1 MEASASRGG
10 SLPVPSSSPSSSS
23 QQPRKEWR
31 AVSQHS
37 FRSNGSEDS
46 EHVKLGQPEERTIY
60 EVQEGMGPFDVD
72 FSSIMIDGR
81 GLNDDILQRKLQNI
95 ARQREEL
102 QHMEIELR
110 AQAIAR
116 GEILEAQSGFEAR
129 MKEQDAAAAKLK
141 EQLQERENYIL
152 ELERKLEENN
162 RELRAL
168 RIDTEA
174 AWAKEDL
181 LREQNKELATF
192 RRERDNSEAERAQL
206 LKQIRDLQEHI
217 QEKDNQFIALEEQH
231 KVAQDTIIYKDEQL
245 REVQAWITRV
255 QEMDALQSTTNQS
268 LQAEL
273 RERTEQF
280 NHYWIGFQQQ
290 YVEMER
296 HHLQVIQQ
304 LQLELAEAREQ
315 NVTHKDGSGAASE
328 SSADSS
334 SYVQS
339 KGSQINAN
347 DGGSSN
353 GNLGFVTSER
363 SDDGS
368 SLNSASNPPRK
379 TEHSSGVPVVPSSLL
394 GVGAFFP
401 PGQMAAMHPYVMQPQ
416 GVPQS
421 VTSTNSPVPPSQ
433 LGHLQPASATPHHH
447 WPDQQVAFDV
457 SQVPNQT
464 HYQSSQSDQNLL
476 RSDAHSSYQHSVEG
490 HVVQPDHLSVH
501 ISQEHRARHAIS
513 GSSEVQALELNG
525 KQHAVSLEPQETL
538 DVNSEGNSTQKFDV
552 REQKSESKVQDENVF
567 AANKQSQEPALLQQ
581 CSAPGVVASAPQVH
595 GTTSNGAAEC
605 HKNVVNYAEI
615 PSSVTWSS
623 SSLPTGK
630 AVEPALLD
638 ERSLL
643 ACIVRAIPA
652 GSDGRIR
659 ISTTLPNRLGKMLAP
674 LHWHDYKKHY
684 GKLDDFVAHHP
695 ELFVIEGDF
704 IHLREGAQQI
714 ISATTA
720 VAKVAAAA
728 ASASQYSSLLP
739 SVAVT
744 PVAQNNR
751 QKRVP
756 QIEPR
761 SVNTMSFANGAVI
774 SNPGDSFDMH
784 SQTPKMHDQQQN
796 GVNLNSKIVQGL
808 SDMAISNK
816 LKGLQDPNGFLP
828 EIRPGQSSVHVG
840 TGNGGNLER
849 TILPSSQNKGPSNG
863 RHGSG
868 GKQQG
873 RSSGAGLISRR

>member
-46 EHVKLGQPEERTIY
+46 EHVKLGPPEERTIY
-60 EVQEGMGPFDVD
+60 EEGMGPLDVD

-192 RRERDNSEAERAQL
+192 SICIRDNSEAERAQL

-315 NVTHKDGSGAASE
+315 NVTHKDE
-328 SSADSS
+328 
-334 SYVQS
+334 Q
-339 KGSQINAN
+339 GSQINAN

-394 GVGAFFP
+394 GVSAFFP

-433 LGHLQPASATPHHH
+433 LGHLQPASATPSHHH

-501 ISQEHRARHAIS
+501 ISQEHRSRHAIS

-623 SSLPTGK
+623 SSLPLGRQWNLLYWMNDHFWH
-630 AVEPALLD
+630 ALFVLFLLD
-638 ERSLL
+638 RMVASGSAQLYQIGLGKCLLLFTGMITRNTMESWMILWRIILSYLSLRGILFIFAKEHNRSYLL
-643 ACIVRAIPA
+643 LLLLLRLLLLQHQ
-652 GSDGRIR
+652 
-659 ISTTLPNRLGKMLAP
+659 LPNTPHYCLRLL
-674 LHWHDYKKHY
+674 
-684 GKLDDFVAHHP
+684 
-695 ELFVIEGDF
+695 
-704 IHLREGAQQI
+704 
-714 ISATTA
+714 
-720 VAKVAAAA
+720 
-728 ASASQYSSLLP
+728 
-739 SVAVT
+739 
-744 PVAQNNR
+744 
-751 QKRVP
+751 
-756 QIEPR
+756 
-761 SVNTMSFANGAVI
+761 
-774 SNPGDSFDMH
+774 
-784 SQTPKMHDQQQN
+784 
-796 GVNLNSKIVQGL
+796 
-808 SDMAISNK
+808 
-816 LKGLQDPNGFLP
+816 
-828 EIRPGQSSVHVG
+828 
-840 TGNGGNLER
+840 
-849 TILPSSQNKGPSNG
+849 
-863 RHGSG
+863 
-868 GKQQG
+868 
-873 RSSGAGLISRR
+873 